1 FEIENLRIE
10 FNDEQQFLEP
20 KEALILRY
28 VLENQVGGLINAETI
43 LNENWGHWNDKK
55 VLQKVLSTLRRKFKA
70 IGVTENGFVAADAN
84 YKINYVGVLVN
95 DVQQALE
102 KKQQTRKKLLRY
114 AKAVV
119 PSLFIAVVAFMFFG
133 LINQGPQFSVSNI
146 IQATAIA
153 GASVEPD
160 LSPDGSAMAFSHKKD
175 GSSQIY
181 LKIDSNLG
189 FEILTEGHYDQVP
202 AWSPTGRQLAFQRKD
217 PNLCQIRLITLDDD
231 LKKIGDDQLLTECN
245 PHTKV
250 MSMAFKDENTLFFTE
265 SQSVLGHN
273 EIKQLDL
280 ISKKVT
286 PYFSN
291 KKSAIGAISH
301 DSGQYF
307 IVYSNAL
314 GALFSLHSP
323 DGKVSNINR
332 VNEDNTLTFLRQ
344 VGTKLLS
351 FDIFE
356 DQIIFKDTDNQ
367 LKSFDWADPQTL
379 TTIYKN
385 PLKAISYPVVSANSN
400 KIAIVSG
407 SIYKNSIHSMN
418 LLSRE
423 MKEIMTSENLLKY
436 PKSALNEILF
446 VSDETGISQIYAFS
460 DGVKTQI
467 TNFIKNRN
475 IMYFSQS
482 RDKKWLAI
490 SFSDSTIVYQ
500 RLEAGLSAVKTLPGN
515 TYPDFSK
522 NSERILVSNQVAK
535 GKGPL
540 KSMETMLV
548 EYYLDGFKETGITIR
563 DALYGI
569 YHDSGIIFP
578 TADHSIKLFKLNG
591 IETIVTG
598 FTVSSRSALAVND
611 TALFISDDV
620 APVAKI
626 DLETHAIVEF
636 DEPIHG
642 EIAVNNNLLYYK
654 KIHSTSLVIFM
665 GELTSK

>member
-1 FEIENLRIE
+1 
-10 FNDEQQFLEP
+10 
-20 KEALILRY
+20 
-28 VLENQVGGLINAETI
+28 
-43 LNENWGHWNDKK
+43 
-55 VLQKVLSTLRRKFKA
+55 
-70 IGVTENGFVAADAN
+70 
-84 YKINYVGVLVN
+84 
-95 DVQQALE
+95 
-102 KKQQTRKKLLRY
+102 
-114 AKAVV
+114 
-119 PSLFIAVVAFMFFG
+119 
-133 LINQGPQFSVSNI
+133 
-146 IQATAIA
+146 
-153 GASVEPD
+153 
-160 LSPDGSAMAFSHKKD
+160 
-175 GSSQIY
+175 
-181 LKIDSNLG
+181 
-189 FEILTEGHYDQVP
+189 
-202 AWSPTGRQLAFQRKD
+202 
-217 PNLCQIRLITLDDD
+217 
-231 LKKIGDDQLLTECN
+231 
-245 PHTKV
+245 
-250 MSMAFKDENTLFFTE
+250 
-265 SQSVLGHN
+265 
-273 EIKQLDL
+273 LDL
-280 ISKKVT
+280 TSKKVT

-291 KKSAIGAISH
+291 LKSAMGPISH

-307 IVYSNAL
+307 IVYSNELA
-314 GALFSLHSP
+314 ALFSLQSP

-332 VNEDNTLTFLRQ
+332 VNEDNTVTFLRQ
-344 VGTKLLS
+344 VGTALLS

-367 LKSFDWADPQTL
+367 LKSFDWEDPQNL

-436 PKSALNEILF
+436 PTSALNEILF
-446 VSDETGISQIYAFS
+446 VSDETGISQVYAFS

-467 TNFIKNRN
+467 TNFNKNRN
-475 IMYFSQS
+475 IMYFTQS
-482 RDKKWLAI
+482 RDAKWFAV

-500 RLEAGLSAVKTLPGN
+500 RLESGLSAVKTLPGK

-522 NSERILVSNQVAK
+522 NSERILVNNQVVK
-535 GKGPL
+535 GKGQL
-540 KSMETMLV
+540 ESVEKMLV

-563 DALYGI
+563 DAKYGI
-569 YHDSGIIFP
+569 YHDRGIIYP

-591 IETIVTG
+591 IETLVTG

-611 TALFISDDV
+611 TALFISDPL

-654 KIHSTSLVIFM
+654 KIHSTSLVIFK
-665 GELTSK
+665 GELTSCLIDF